1 MALATAKA
9 GEGTAAAFKQLT
21 SFVEGGGKIS
31 EVSKSLNELGNAFRN
46 LNVGMKG
53 GGLIQKGLAF
63 VGIGGGAPKK
73 SPLAQLAEDMQ
84 PILDKADSLA
94 AVFTGIQ
101 KILTLSGDAKG
112 NLFKDMAAGLNE
124 ISAIV
129 SKETESGVQIQHTLE
144 NIALIK
150 TGKSAGSSGLG
161 GVIKA
166 ITGMAK
172 KESTVLLKL
181 DPKQTKDLLT
191 KFGVKAVA
199 EAV

>member
-1 MALATAKA
+1 
-9 GEGTAAAFKQLT
+9 
-21 SFVEGGGKIS
+21 
-31 EVSKSLNELGNAFRN
+31 
-46 LNVGMKG
+46 
-53 GGLIQKGLAF
+53 
-63 VGIGGGAPKK
+63 
-73 SPLAQLAEDMQ
+73 
-84 PILDKADSLA
+84 
-94 AVFTGIQ
+94 
-101 KILTLSGDAKG
+101 
-112 NLFKDMAAGLNE
+112 MAAGLNE